1 MATKRSQR
9 MAVVQKVV
17 DDQERRRAQ
26 ALAAAEQRVIEA
38 EAKLAELESYRA
50 NYLRDFNSRAGGGI
64 NAARAR
70 DYQVFLA
77 RLEEALKQQ
86 AQIVARAKAHRDTER
101 RNWQG
106 AAQRADAVDHMVQV
120 WNTADRKECIGVALK
135 SVSSSPAAA
144 TPAGS
149 ASRGPSGGL
158 AALLGGA
165 PDSGAAGAV

>member
-1 MATKRSQR
+1 MASKRSQR

-26 ALAAAEQRVIEA
+26 ALAASEQRVLES
-38 EAKLAELESYRA
+38 EAKLAELEKYRA
-50 NYLRDFNSRAGGGI
+50 GYLRDFSSKAGGGMS
-64 NAARAR
+64 AASAR

-86 AQIVARAKAHRDTER
+86 AQIVARAKAQMDTER

-120 WNTADRKECIGVALK
+120 WNTADRKELERHEQK
-135 SVSSSPAAA
+135 ESDEFSQ
-144 TPAGS
+144 
-149 ASRGPSGGL
+149 RGPAHGVHRRGS
-158 AALLGGA
+158 
-165 PDSGAAGAV
+165 

>member
-26 ALAAAEQRVIEA
+26 ALAAGEQRVIEA
-38 EAKLAELESYRA
+38 EAKLAELETYRA
-50 NYLRDFNSRAGGGI
+50 NYLRDFSARAGGGM
-64 NAARAR
+64 NAAIAR

-86 AQIVARAKAHRDTER
+86 AQIIVRVKAQRDTER

-106 AAQRADAVDHMVQV
+106 AAQRADAVDHMVNV
-120 WNTADRKECIGVALK
+120 WDTADRKDLERHEQKESDEFSQRSQAHGVHRR
-135 SVSSSPAAA
+135 
-144 TPAGS
+144 GS
-149 ASRGPSGGL
+149 
-158 AALLGGA
+158 
-165 PDSGAAGAV
+165 

>member
-26 ALAAAEQRVIEA
+26 ALAASEKRVQES
-38 EAKLAELESYRA
+38 EAKLTELENYRA
-50 NYLRDFNSRAGGGI
+50 GYLRDFSSKAGGGMS
-64 NAARAR
+64 AARAR

-86 AQIVARAKAHRDTER
+86 AQIVGRAKAQRDTEQ

-120 WNTADRKECIGVALK
+120 WNTADRKELERHEQQE
-135 SVSSSPAAA
+135 SDEFSQRSPAHGVHRR
-144 TPAGS
+144 GS
-149 ASRGPSGGL
+149 
-158 AALLGGA
+158 
-165 PDSGAAGAV
+165 

>member
-26 ALAAAEQRVIEA
+26 ALAASERRVQES
-38 EAKLAELESYRA
+38 EAKLTELEKYRA
-50 NYLRDFNSRAGGGI
+50 GYLRDFSSKAGSGI
-64 NAARAR
+64 SAASAR

-86 AQIVARAKAHRDTER
+86 AQIVARAKDQRDTER

-106 AAQRADAVDHMVQV
+106 AAQRAGAVDHMVQV
-120 WNTADRKECIGVALK
+120 WNTADRKELERHEQK
-135 SVSSSPAAA
+135 ESDEFSQRSPAHGVHRR
-144 TPAGS
+144 GS
-149 ASRGPSGGL
+149 
-158 AALLGGA
+158 
-165 PDSGAAGAV
+165 